1 MNDSVLSRYCTAL
14 GLSYAEIARAAEPPL
29 SRHHV
34 ARVARA
40 GTAAGRDGSAD
51 ALVRI
56 ADAIERLR
64 PGRGLSV
71 DQILGRVPWGAPEPC
86 PCIAAAAAS
95 CTAPDCAAAP

>member
-51 ALVRI
+51 A
-56 ADAIERLR
+56 IERLR